1 MVGRITP
8 TDLKNVHYIIILDCH
23 YDHDDDFD
31 YDEMAMTM
39 MILVSH
45 QNGYHET

>member
-1 MVGRITP
+1 MFNQDGFY
-8 TDLKNVHYIIILDCH
+8 HFDCH